1 MKGALLHKEIL
12 AHFCIAGPGNIRRHE
27 KDGFACKLF
36 QQRCPE
42 LQLGWIET
50 KSGIQIFHR
59 GRYLKIKE
67 ALDNNSGGLFAI
79 DAPGGTGKTFLV
91 TLILKY
97 VRGQKK
103 NITKQIQPQ

>member
-67 ALDNNSGGLFAI
+67 AAS
-79 DAPGGTGKTFLV
+79 KTPIEALCLENADINRENVV
-91 TLILKY
+91 TVLQFISKY
-97 VRGQKK
+97 
-103 NITKQIQPQ
+103 NLQIAYPNL